1 MSVSYPLIITKNN
14 LVAGST
20 NTYRYN
26 FSSNV
31 DMGNIDIG
39 LGSASIWFS
48 WRNITAAKSNNQF
61 SIIHPTTAG
70 NTTLNLTIPDGGY
83 NISDINNYLRYYL
96 VNNGYYI
103 QNNSTQEQIVY
114 AKFQVNPSTYTV
126 EFVSYPMPTALP
138 AGFTAG
144 SAITFPLTTRA
155 PQLIVNQ
162 VNFGTVI
169 GFALGT
175 FPAVQQ
181 TILTTTAS
189 SLVPVV
195 SDITN
200 VVLTLDSAMN
210 PFAPNSKVIHSISP
224 AGFAYASLIKSEP
237 SEISW
242 VPQQSGW
249 RQSITIQLVNQN
261 LIPIEQYDTDLT
273 IKLLLRFR
281 TGDQTSLAR

>member
-189 SLVPVV
+189 TLVPVV
-195 SDITN
+195 SDVTN

-224 AGFAYASLIKSEP
+224 AGFAYGSLIKSEP

>member
-39 LGSASIWFS
+39 LGSASVWFS

-189 SLVPVV
+189 TLVPVV

-224 AGFAYASLIKSEP
+224 AGYAYASLIKSEP

>member
-39 LGSASIWFS
+39 LGSASVWFS

-70 NTTLNLTIPDGGY
+70 NITLNLTIPDGGY

-189 SLVPVV
+189 TLVPVV

-224 AGFAYASLIKSEP
+224 AGYAYASLIKSEP

>member
-1 MSVSYPLIITKNN
+1 MSVSYPLIITQKN

-20 NTYRYN
+20 NTYRYD

-31 DMGNIDIG
+31 DMSNIDIG

-48 WRNITAAKSNNQF
+48 WRNITASKQNNKF
-61 SIIHPTTAG
+61 SIIHPTFAG

-83 NISDINNYLRYYL
+83 GIDDLNNFLRYFL

-103 QNNSTQEQIVY
+103 QNNATQEQIVY
-114 AKFQVNPSTYTV
+114 AKFQINPSTYTV
-126 EFVSYPMPTALP
+126 EFVSFPLP
-138 AGFTAG
+138 ISLPSGFSAG
-144 SAITFPLTTRA
+144 SAITFPTTTRA

-162 VNFGTVI
+162 VNFGVVI

-175 FPAVQQ
+175 FPATQQ
-181 TILTTTAS
+181 TILTTSSS
-189 SLVPVV
+189 SLVPMV
-195 SDITN
+195 SDVTN

-237 SEISW
+237 NEIAW

-273 IKLLLRFR
+273 IKLLLRLR
-281 TGDQTSLAR
+281 DQNNLNR